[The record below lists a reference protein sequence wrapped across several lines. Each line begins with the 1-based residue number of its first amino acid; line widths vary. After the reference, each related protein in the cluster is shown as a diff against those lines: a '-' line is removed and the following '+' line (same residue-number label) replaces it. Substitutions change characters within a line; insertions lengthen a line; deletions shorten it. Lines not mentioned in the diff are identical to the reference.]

1 MTLKKKILLGLLA
14 VLVIIQFF
22 KPELNQSTAETPN
35 DIFAHYA
42 APDSLQQMIRTSCYD
57 CHSNNTVYPWYSNI
71 QPVAWWLADHVNEGK
86 KELNFSEFTTYAP
99 KKADHKM
106 EEVIEMIEKGEMPLK
121 SYTIIH
127 GDAKLSA
134 AQQKAINDWA
144 KEVRAQIQPNIT
156 E

>member
-22 KPELNQSTAETPN
+22 KPELNQSAAETSN
-35 DIFAHYA
+35 DVFAHYA

-86 KELNFSEFTTYAP
+86 KELNFSEFATYAP

-144 KEVRAQIQPNIT
+144 KEVRAQIQPNIK